1 MRRLLPLLL
10 AAVLILSG
18 CGEMAPAGQ
27 SLSSSDPAPTI
38 APSPVPSPQPTPQPT
53 PEPTPQPTPEP
64 AAGQLSVRL
73 DLPEALA
80 ARLTDGRYQ
89 TDELFQAGTTI
100 TISADEP
107 IGSLYLLFGTY
118 PEEWTLRSDGH
129 EQTCGTN
136 RFLHEYV
143 RLEAPSK
150 TVELCLPEGH
160 DLVIGDIA
168 AFSVGYPPDWV
179 QDWQAPD
186 EHADILLFSTH
197 ADDELLFMGGL
208 IPYYAAV
215 RGLRVQVVYMTSN
228 YDPGNRSPYVLNYR
242 FRPHEALNGLW
253 IAGDRVY
260 PVTNPVPDKPCDA
273 LWDAER
279 IYGKDRFAEFQ
290 TELIRRFKPLV
301 VVTQA
306 ENGEYGHGAHILTAR
321 SVQRAVEA
329 AADPEQFPDSAAR
342 YGVWDTPKT
351 YLHEYGPE
359 EELTVLSYEEPSD
372 ALDGLTPFEAAQA
385 AYEAHLTQQQW
396 DVFFIYDYGM
406 PHDSHIFGLYRS
418 LVGPD
423 EGRNDLMEHV
433 SREQFPAD

>member
-1 MRRLLPLLL
+1 MRRLIPLLL
-10 AAVLILSG
+10 TAVLLLGG
-18 CGEMAPAGQ
+18 CGSTAAAPEPTPAPP
-27 SLSSSDPAPTI
+27 PAPTL
-38 APSPVPSPQPTPQPT
+38 APTPVPT
-53 PEPTPQPTPEP
+53 PEPAPEPTPEP
-64 AAGQLSVRL
+64 AAEQLPVSL
-73 DLPEALA
+73 DLADTLA
-80 ARLTDGRYQ
+80 GRLTDGRYQ
-89 TDELFQAGTTI
+89 TDELFEAGTVI
-100 TISADEP
+100 TLSAEEP

-143 RLEAPSK
+143 RLEAPSR
-150 TVELCLPEGH
+150 TVELCLPEGQ

-168 AFSVGYPPDWV
+168 AFSVGYPPEWV

-186 EHADILLFSTH
+186 EYADILLFSTH

-228 YDPGNRSPYVLNYR
+228 YDPANRSPYSLNYR

-260 PVTNPVPDKPCDA
+260 PITNMVPDKSCDTV
-273 LWDAER
+273 WDAER
-279 IYGKDRFAEFQ
+279 IYGKDQFAAFQ
-290 TELIRRFKPLV
+290 TELIRRFRPLV
-301 VVTQA
+301 VVTQD

-321 SVQRAVEA
+321 SVERAVEA

-342 YGVWDTPKT
+342 YGLWDTPKT
-351 YLHEYGPE
+351 YLHEYGPD
-359 EELTVLSYEEPSD
+359 EELTVLSYEEPSE
-372 ALDGLTPFEAAQA
+372 ALGGLTPFEAAQA
-385 AYEAHLTQQQW
+385 AYSAHLTQHQW

-406 PHDSHIFGLYRS
+406 PHDSHLFGLYRS

-423 EGRNDLMEHV
+423 EDKNDLMEHL